1 MQHMFTSVPLYIGL
15 RYLRAK
21 RRNQFISFVSTF
33 SLLGM
38 AFGVMAL
45 IAVLAVMNGFDKEL
59 KQRILSVTPHI
70 LMQSVSDSDWQQFAA
85 RIEATKG
92 VVSSAP
98 YIHTSA
104 LINYHR
110 GMQGVEVQGVLPE
123 LEQHVSVVD
132 QHMRMGKLNDL
143 EAGAYNV
150 IIGRLLARNLGVM
163 PGDKLLLTL
172 PQVQVTPA
180 GLFPRVKRFTV
191 SGVFEVG
198 AQVDQNLAI
207 IHMRDAQKILRMA
220 QTADGLRIK
229 TSDIYRAGSIAREL
243 ELKLGADYKA
253 IDWSQTQGSL
263 FQAVKMEKMVIGMLL
278 MIVVAVAAFNIISSL
293 ILMVADKRSDIAVLR
308 TMGMTAAQ
316 VMAVFMVQGLAVGL
330 LGILIGAISG
340 CLLGLYIGDLV
351 SWFEML
357 TGRFI
362 FDPSIYFI
370 SQLPSDLQW
379 WDVVIVCAT
388 ATVLSLLA
396 TIYPA
401 WRATRIL
408 PADALRYE

>member
-1 MQHMFTSVPLYIGL
+1 MFISVPLYVGL

-45 IAVLAVMNGFDKEL
+45 IAVMSVMNGFDKEL

-70 LMQSVSDSDWQQFAA
+70 LVQAPTDSDWQLVAA
-85 RIEATKG
+85 NVKGTQG

-104 LINYHR
+104 LISYQS

-123 LEQHVSVVD
+123 LEQYVSVVD
-132 QHMRMGKLNDL
+132 QHMRMGKLSDL
-143 EAGAYNV
+143 KAGAYNV
-150 IIGRLLARNLGVM
+150 IVGRLLARNLGVM

-198 AQVDQNLAI
+198 AQADQNLAI

-220 QTADGLRIK
+220 QKADGLRIK
-229 TSDIYRAGSIAREL
+229 TSDIYRAGSIASEL
-243 ELKLGADYKA
+243 DLALGANYQA

-263 FQAVKMEKMVIGMLL
+263 FQAVKMEKMVIGILL

-340 CLLGLYIGDLV
+340 CLLGLFIGDLV
-351 SWFEML
+351 TWFEVL
-357 TGRFI
+357 TGRYI

-370 SQLPSDLQW
+370 SQLPSDLQST
-379 WDVVIVCAT
+379 DVVIVCAT

-401 WRATRIL
+401 WRATRIQ

>member
-1 MQHMFTSVPLYIGL
+1 MFTSVPLYIGL